1 LIHSLRNFNLLNFS
15 HSPPFSNE
23 KSPKTISS
31 FSLLISKIQSL
42 LKKQEKFLSSIRNT
56 TKVAGVLMVFDEI
69 FAADALEEGFAQ
81 KLLSIGKVPS
91 EPMNN
96 DLTRSRMLLQT
107 LK

>member
-1 LIHSLRNFNLLNFS
+1 
-15 HSPPFSNE
+15 
-23 KSPKTISS
+23 
-31 FSLLISKIQSL
+31 
-42 LKKQEKFLSSIRNT
+42 
-56 TKVAGVLMVFDEI
+56 MVFDEI